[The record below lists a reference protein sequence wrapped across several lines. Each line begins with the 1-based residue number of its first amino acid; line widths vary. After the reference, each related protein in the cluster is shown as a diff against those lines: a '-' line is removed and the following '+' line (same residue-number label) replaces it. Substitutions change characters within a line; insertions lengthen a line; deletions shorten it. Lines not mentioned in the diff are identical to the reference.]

1 MPTVSSRRFNR
12 RLSPTPRIIASL
24 VPTKLVYR
32 GYRGFPGVPVAM
44 HLSIALVEFHQH
56 AGNFDV
62 EHDCC
67 GVCIPTAPPDVSKK
81 RCATVVIPPA
91 VFYSAVFSTL
101 VVVSIRSGEPHPV
114 GNIIRISGVGE
125 CVAGVSVEPRHAQTK
140 AVALRSNRKRRI
152 FAPVP
157 YTGVSLDL
165 KTRPTGGECKDRS
178 MGWMINL
185 SIPSYVNITLMFMA
199 FSSSV
204 LCSISN

>member
-1 MPTVSSRRFNR
+1 MIETFLNAIPYKTQHELTNIQRRAVPLRQLSFSSPLNRLCKDKCCAFYLTYRPRTHGITVPTVSSRRFNR

-81 RCATVVIPPA
+81 RCASRYTTSRV
-91 VFYSAVFSTL
+91 L
-101 VVVSIRSGEPHPV
+101 QRSVQHFGRCLDPEWRTASSWQYNPDQRGWRV
-114 GNIIRISGVGE
+114 R
-125 CVAGVSVEPRHAQTK
+125 RRR
-140 AVALRSNRKRRI
+140 LR
-152 FAPVP
+152 
-157 YTGVSLDL
+157 
-165 KTRPTGGECKDRS
+165 
-178 MGWMINL
+178 
-185 SIPSYVNITLMFMA
+185 
-199 FSSSV
+199 
-204 LCSISN
+204 